1 MHDILLNMITK
12 KYEIVRGWAIAGG
25 VKFVAPLLL
34 YWGCSKVSFI
44 TNI

>member
-1 MHDILLNMITK
+1 MHDILLNYDYK
-12 KYEIVRGWAIAGG
+12 KYEIGRRWAIAGG
-25 VKFVAPLLL
+25 VKSVAPLLL